1 LRSKQRGG
9 AAAGRIG
16 QKLTYQQELKE
27 LGKRN
32 VQIKRSFDLEQKG
45 VTLNPT
51 LFEKEA
57 KLIRACKQSKVS
69 NYQNLHREL
78 FQKSNKRLDKP
89 HQVAESYVLGRIY
102 KYLMIKTGK
111 IQTSENEKDYFT
123 FLAMYQQRLDSQR
136 QADLE
141 DICFQIH
148 VHQDKILASD

>member
-1 LRSKQRGG
+1 M
-9 AAAGRIG
+9 
-16 QKLTYQQELKE
+16 
-27 LGKRN
+27 
-32 VQIKRSFDLEQKG
+32 QIKRSFDLEQKG

-123 FLAMYQQRLDSQR
+123 FLAIYQQRLDSQR
-136 QADLE
+136 QAELE